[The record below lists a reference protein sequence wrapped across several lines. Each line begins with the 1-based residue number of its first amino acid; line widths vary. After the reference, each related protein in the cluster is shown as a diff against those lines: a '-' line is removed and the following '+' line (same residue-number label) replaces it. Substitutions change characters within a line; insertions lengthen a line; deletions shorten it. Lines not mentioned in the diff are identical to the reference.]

1 MTIERVIRPQTIET
15 YVENLEYLARE
26 LDLDFKVI
34 SDYSGR
40 AMYGATCIAIIA
52 NGETLFTDRLRDELT
67 YIIGDEPRV
76 DNMGLDYVWYWP
88 SLQTK
93 PNQWGV

>member
-1 MTIERVIRPQTIET
+1 MTLTCSPGAIET
-15 YVENLEYLARE
+15 YVKGLEYLARE
-26 LDLDFKVI
+26 LDLEIEVI

-40 AMYGATCIAIIA
+40 AMYGAECIAIIA
-52 NGETLFTDRLRDELT
+52 NGVVLDSMRDELT
-67 YIIGDEPRV
+67 YIIGVKPRV

-93 PNQWGV
+93 PNPMGV